1 MKCTLMSQCLKNSKN
16 VSFEWF
22 VYQVKNLRR
31 DAAGALEFDCPKLW
45 NETFLRYF
53 QTLWILLTVMNLQ
66 SKYRLQKNVGLQTA
80 FCYRFLLDNLTI
92 CNVASSFKF
101 LELLRTWKECLREFW
116 PDGHIIRGRTVITY
130 NAAYD
135 TFSSRLLGLHI
146 SRYLRHL

>member
-1 MKCTLMSQCLKNSKN
+1 MKCTLMSQCLKKAQN
-16 VSFEWF
+16 VSKIDQSSTSYGMRLFWAIFTHCEYCWH
-22 VYQVKNLRR
+22 
-31 DAAGALEFDCPKLW
+31 
-45 NETFLRYF
+45 
-53 QTLWILLTVMNLQ
+53 LWIYSPHTDC
-66 SKYRLQKNVGLQTA
+66 KKNVGLQTA